1 MADTVDDR
9 ARDIARIAEQNDAF
23 RCKRPGGGQ
32 GEWVYTQAVH
42 AEGQGF
48 VLACVAAVAAYD
60 DFNED
65 IDPYGTHEMG
75 TMEVMG
81 KKVWWKIDLYD
92 CAYEGGSPNP
102 TSLAETR
109 RVLTILFPSDY

>member
-1 MADTVDDR
+1 MADTVEDR

-23 RCKRPGGGQ
+23 RCERPGGGQ
-32 GEWVYTQAVH
+32 GKWVWTQAVD
-42 AEGQGF
+42 AEGMDF
-48 VLACVAAVAAYD
+48 VLACTAAVAAYE

-81 KKVWWKIDLYD
+81 KKVWFKIDLYD
-92 CAYEGGSPNP
+92 RAYQYGSPNP
-102 TSLAETR
+102 TSLADTR

>member
-32 GEWVYTQAVH
+32 GQWVYTQAVR

-75 TMEVMG
+75 TMEVMSCL
-81 KKVWWKIDLYD
+81 LYTSPSPRD
-92 CAYEGGSPNP
+92 QRGS
-102 TSLAETR
+102 R
-109 RVLTILFPSDY
+109 MPSSA